1 MKKTIIINGCDK
13 NFYSYM
19 VESLDSL
26 VDLKLH
32 EKAAIGILDLGLDFT
47 QAQELKNKGY
57 YVVKPTWTMSVP
69 ESIRKQHQLGLI
81 ARTDLRDYFPGYDV
95 YLWFDADAWA
105 QTPEFFYELTEG
117 ASNRGAAL
125 ISENGP
131 GYRKDFA
138 YAKWWYGNMVAS
150 YGLMKGLYVASQPVF
165 NIGIMALASNAPH
178 WDVWKRYYQEFINTR
193 EKVNNQHS
201 FNAAVRLENLDFHLA
216 PARCN
221 WITVLS
227 DPTWNPETR
236 MLCEPNKGSKPL
248 SVIHMAG
255 PNKSKIYNLRQ
266 TSGGM
271 HMTSLTYKAI
281 ITNNSVSVKSQIENS

>member
-1 MKKTIIINGCDK
+1 
-13 NFYSYM
+13 M

-26 VDLKLH
+26 VALKLH
-32 EKAAIGILDLGLDFT
+32 EKSAIGILDLGLDFT
-47 QAQELKNKGY
+47 QAQELKNKGF

-125 ISENGP
+125 IAENGP
-131 GYRKDFA
+131 GYTKDFA

-178 WDVWKRYYQEFINTR
+178 WELWKRYYQEFINTR

-216 PARCN
+216 PSRCN

-227 DPTWNPETR
+227 KPFWNSATK
-236 MLCEPNKGSKPL
+236 MLCEPHKKGLPL
-248 SVIHMAG
+248 SVVHMAG
-255 PNKSKIYNLRQ
+255 PDKEKKYSLNRC
-266 TSGGM
+266 SGGKIT
-271 HMTSLTYKAI
+271 TSLKYKEI
-281 ITNNSVSVKSQIENS
+281 KRLY

>member
-1 MKKTIIINGCDK
+1 MNKVIIINGCDSGFFGMMK
-13 NFYSYM
+13 D
-19 VESLDSL
+19 SLDSL
-26 VDLKLH
+26 ERLNLRVEADF
-32 EKAAIGILDLGLDFT
+32 GILDLGLLDE
-47 QAQELKNKGY
+47 QVKYCEDRGY
-57 YVVKPTWTMSVP
+57 FIKKPHWTMSIP
-69 ESIRKQHQLGLI
+69 NELRKNYQLGLV
-81 ARTDLRDYFPGYDV
+81 ARTDLREYFPGYDI

-125 ISENGP
+125 IAENGP
-131 GYRKDFA
+131 GYTKDFA

-178 WDVWKRYYQEFINTR
+178 WELWKRYYQEFINTR

-227 DPTWNPETR
+227 DPAWNPETR
-236 MLCEPNKGSKPL
+236 MLCEPNEDAAPL
-248 SVIHMAG
+248 SVIHLAG
-255 PNKSKIYNLRQ
+255 PDKSKEYDLKQ
-266 TSGGM
+266 TNYGSYK
-271 HMTSLTYKAI
+271 TRLTYNEI
-281 ITNNSVSVKSQIENS
+281 INKKT